1 MKKVFFVMLLG
12 VLFSGIALA
21 NSAYSSTNSNSGSS
35 SGIYAEQWYIYYNKL
50 RYCDRLPYYQAS
62 MCRLSAMQYKPR

>member
-12 VLFSGIALA
+12 VLFSGVASA
-21 NSAYSSTNSNSGSS
+21 NSKYKSSAEILS
-35 SGIYAEQWYIYYNKL
+35 EQWNTYYNKL

-62 MCRLSAMQYKPR
+62 MCRLSAMHSKPSE

>member
-1 MKKVFFVMLLG
+1 MKKLFFIVLLG
-12 VLFSGIALA
+12 VFFSGVALA
-21 NSAYSSTNSNSGSS
+21 NSAYDLSKSKSS
-35 SGIYAEQWYIYYNKL
+35 SSIYAEQWYIYYNKL